1 MISAKFLGP
10 SGGYTSDAVRA
21 LDYLTALK
29 NSGVNIVATNN
40 SWGGGGYS
48 SALHSAIIR
57 SANAGILFVAAAG
70 NAGTN
75 NDTTGNYPSNYS
87 TLVSASGQPAAT
99 YESVIAVAA
108 IDSNGSLASFSNY
121 GATQVDIGAP
131 GVAINSTL
139 PGNTYGAYSGTSMA
153 TPHVAGGVALLAA
166 SNPSWTAKNIRDALL
181 TTAKP
186 TPSLSGRTATGGR
199 LDLAAALNV
208 APPITLSIS
217 GSSVQEGNSGTRP
230 LAFTV
235 NLSSVASL
243 PITVD
248 YGTIINLGT
257 ATHGVDYMP
266 IYGRLTF
273 NPGETS
279 KTVPVNVIGD
289 TLVEPNETFVM
300 RLSNV
305 VSSIPVM
312 LTTSTA
318 TGVILN
324 DDIIGISVFPVTGS
338 ENAGTF
344 WFRLGLTEPAAT
356 PMTVRF
362 DTSNGTARSG
372 ARGDYLATSGTVRIE
387 PGVRDVLV
395 GVPIVNDV
403 IKESTEFFYVTLS
416 NPVNVVIQ
424 TAQATG
430 TILDDDGVGSVA
442 PQSQALLDS
451 LLADPSWVDSLP
463 DSTLRRRIRR

>member
-1 MISAKFLGP
+1 
-10 SGGYTSDAVRA
+10 
-21 LDYLTALK
+21 
-29 NSGVNIVATNN
+29 
-40 SWGGGGYS
+40 S

-153 TPHVAGGVALLAA
+153 TPHVAGGVALMAA
-166 SNPSWTAKNIRDALL
+166 SNPNWTAKNIRDALL
-181 TTAKP
+181 NSAKP
-186 TPSLSGRTATGGR
+186 TPSLAGRTATGGR
-199 LDLAAALNV
+199 LDLAAAFNV
-208 APPITLSIS
+208 TPPLTLSIS

-235 NLSSVASL
+235 NLSSVASV
-243 PITVD
+243 PIAVNYST
-248 YGTIINLGT
+248 GGGT
-257 ATHGVDYMP
+257 ATAGVDYQSAS
-266 IYGRLTF
+266 GTLTF
-273 NPGETS
+273 NPGETFKS
-279 KTVPVNVIGD
+279 VPINVIGD
-289 TLVEPNETFVM
+289 TLVEPNETFLM
-300 RLSNV
+300 SLSNV

-362 DTSNGTARSG
+362 STSNGTARSG

-451 LLADPSWVDSLP
+451 LLADPSWVDALP

>member
-1 MISAKFLGP
+1 
-10 SGGYTSDAVRA
+10 
-21 LDYLTALK
+21 
-29 NSGVNIVATNN
+29 
-40 SWGGGGYS
+40 
-48 SALHSAIIR
+48 
-57 SANAGILFVAAAG
+57 
-70 NAGTN
+70 
-75 NDTTGNYPSNYS
+75 
-87 TLVSASGQPAAT
+87 
-99 YESVIAVAA
+99 
-108 IDSNGSLASFSNY
+108 
-121 GATQVDIGAP
+121 
-131 GVAINSTL
+131 
-139 PGNTYGAYSGTSMA
+139 
-153 TPHVAGGVALLAA
+153 
-166 SNPSWTAKNIRDALL
+166 
-181 TTAKP
+181 
-186 TPSLSGRTATGGR
+186 
-199 LDLAAALNV
+199 
-208 APPITLSIS
+208 
-217 GSSVQEGNSGTRP
+217 
-230 LAFTV
+230 
-235 NLSSVASL
+235 VASL

-257 ATHGVDYMP
+257 ATNGVDYMP

-279 KTVPVNVIGD
+279 KTVPVIVIGD

-300 RLSNV
+300 TLSNV

-362 DTSNGTARSG
+362 STSNGTARSG

-451 LLADPSWVDSLP
+451 LLADPSWVDALP

>member
-1 MISAKFLGP
+1 
-10 SGGYTSDAVRA
+10 
-21 LDYLTALK
+21 
-29 NSGVNIVATNN
+29 
-40 SWGGGGYS
+40 
-48 SALHSAIIR
+48 
-57 SANAGILFVAAAG
+57 
-70 NAGTN
+70 
-75 NDTTGNYPSNYS
+75 
-87 TLVSASGQPAAT
+87 
-99 YESVIAVAA
+99 
-108 IDSNGSLASFSNY
+108 LASFSNY

-153 TPHVAGGVALLAA
+153 TPHVAGGVALMAA

-181 TTAKP
+181 TSAKP
-186 TPSLSGRTATGGR
+186 TPSLAGRTATGGR
-199 LDLAAALNV
+199 LDLAAAFNV
-208 APPITLSIS
+208 APPLTLSIS

-235 NLSSVASL
+235 NLSSVASV

-257 ATHGVDYMP
+257 ATHGTDYMP

>member
-1 MISAKFLGP
+1 
-10 SGGYTSDAVRA
+10 
-21 LDYLTALK
+21 
-29 NSGVNIVATNN
+29 
-40 SWGGGGYS
+40 
-48 SALHSAIIR
+48 
-57 SANAGILFVAAAG
+57 
-70 NAGTN
+70 
-75 NDTTGNYPSNYS
+75 
-87 TLVSASGQPAAT
+87 
-99 YESVIAVAA
+99 
-108 IDSNGSLASFSNY
+108 
-121 GATQVDIGAP
+121 
-131 GVAINSTL
+131 
-139 PGNTYGAYSGTSMA
+139 
-153 TPHVAGGVALLAA
+153 
-166 SNPSWTAKNIRDALL
+166 
-181 TTAKP
+181 
-186 TPSLSGRTATGGR
+186 
-199 LDLAAALNV
+199 
-208 APPITLSIS
+208 
-217 GSSVQEGNSGTRP
+217 
-230 LAFTV
+230 
-235 NLSSVASL
+235 
-243 PITVD
+243 
-248 YGTIINLGT
+248 
-257 ATHGVDYMP
+257 
-266 IYGRLTF
+266 
-273 NPGETS
+273 
-279 KTVPVNVIGD
+279 VIGD